1 VRYTVALKPA
11 AQRELERL
19 RGIAFIAVRGVIL
32 DLADEPRPPGSS
44 KLAGR
49 QGLWRVR
56 VRIDGKPWRIV
67 YQIDDRQRMIVV
79 ARVARRDE
87 GTYRGI

>member
-11 AQRELERL
+11 AQRELYRL

-32 DLADEPRPPGSS
+32 ALADEPRPPGSS
-44 KLAGR
+44 KLARR
-49 QGLWRVR
+49 QALWRVR
-56 VRIDGKPWRIV
+56 VRIDGKQWRIV

-79 ARVARRDE
+79 ARVTRRNE
-87 GTYRGI
+87 GTYKGI